1 MDELLNDAAR
11 RAQTYLDGLEDR
23 AVAPSGEALAAL
35 SELAGPWVDQGFD
48 QSVDQG
54 ADAASILAKLDRLGG
69 PATMA
74 SAGPRYFGFVTGGSL
89 PIALAANWLASA
101 WDQNAF
107 STVSSPL
114 AASLEIACL
123 GWLREIFGLPE
134 TAGGAFVTGATMAN
148 FTGLAAARHAV
159 LAKVGWDVEQDG
171 LFGAPPI
178 TILVGDEGHAALLK
192 AVRMLGL
199 GEARVQRLAV
209 DDQGAI
215 RADALPAIS
224 GPTILCLQ
232 AGNVNSG
239 AFDPAD
245 QLIPAAQA
253 QGAWVHVDG
262 AFGIWAKAAP
272 KRAALAA
279 GYELAD
285 SLAVDGHK
293 WLNVP
298 YDSGI
303 ALVRDPSALRAAMSI
318 TAAYLPLGEVREPY
332 DFTPECSRR
341 MRGADMWAA
350 LAFLGQGGLAD
361 LVERCCR
368 HAAMMAKGLE
378 ASGYDVLNQVE
389 LNQVL
394 VSFGD
399 DATTERVIA
408 GVQADG
414 TAWCGGTRW
423 NVAGQGR
430 GHGRAARAA
439 MRISFSSHATKDAD
453 VVKSLEAILRVA
465 GANSTG

>member
-11 RAQTYLDGLEDR
+11 RAQAYLKGLDNR
-23 AVAPSGEALAAL
+23 AVAPSAEALAAL
-35 SELAGPWVDQGFD
+35 SELAGPWSEQGM
-48 QSVDQG
+48 
-54 ADAASILAKLDRLGG
+54 DATEVLAKLDRLGG

-74 SAGPRYFGFVTGGSL
+74 SAGARYFGFVTGGSL
-89 PIALAANWLASA
+89 PVALAANWLSAA

-123 GWLREIFGLPE
+123 GWLRQIFGLPK

-159 LAKVGWDVEQDG
+159 LARVGWDVEQGG

-199 GEARVQRLAV
+199 GEARVKRLAV

-215 RADALPAIS
+215 RGDSLPSIS

-245 QLIPAAQA
+245 QLIPQA
-253 QGAWVHVDG
+253 QGMGAWVHVDG
-262 AFGIWAKAAP
+262 AFGIWAKAASH
-272 KRAALAA
+272 RASLAA

-303 ALVRDPSALRAAMSI
+303 ALVREPGALRAAMSI
-318 TAAYLPLGEVREPY
+318 TAAYLPEGSVREPY

-341 MRGADMWAA
+341 MRGADIWAA
-350 LAFLGQGGLAD
+350 LAYLGQKGLAD
-361 LVERCCR
+361 LVETCCR
-368 HAAMMAKGLE
+368 HAAMMAKGLQ
-378 ASGYDVLNQVE
+378 ASGYEVLNEVK

-394 VSFGD
+394 VSFGAD
-399 DATTERVIA
+399 ETTERVIA
-408 GVQADG
+408 GLQADG
-414 TAWCGGTRW
+414 TAWCGGTHW
-423 NVAGQGR
+423 
-430 GHGRAARAA
+430 HGRAA
-439 MRISFSSHATKDAD
+439 MRISFSSHATTDAD

-465 GANSTG
+465 ASNSTASDNTG